1 MALAHGTKTGRVLI
15 NQNLN
20 EGAGSPRNGLPY
32 AEPQLAAERPPL
44 AFGLLS
50 LDEASRNG
58 SLRRLFLCLG
68 VTLRKANAQ
77 DSKVVIF
84 A

>member
-1 MALAHGTKTGRVLI
+1 
-15 NQNLN
+15 
-20 EGAGSPRNGLPY
+20 
-32 AEPQLAAERPPL
+32 
-44 AFGLLS
+44 LS

-84 A
+84 V